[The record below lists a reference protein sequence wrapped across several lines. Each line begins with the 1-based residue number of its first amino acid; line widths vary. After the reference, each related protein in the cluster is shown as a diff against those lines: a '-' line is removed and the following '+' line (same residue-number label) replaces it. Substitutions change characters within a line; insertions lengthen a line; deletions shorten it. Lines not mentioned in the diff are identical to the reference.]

1 MSLSGEAGYDALV
14 WRLVDGGVRLTADS
28 AGDLKLV
35 DEAEFRERAGKVLA
49 GLELGLSPGDAA
61 GALNAAADDVYRYGP
76 LTPLMTQPGVT
87 DIVVNAPDRI
97 FVDHGEGLRPADVR
111 FRSAEHVFAF
121 AAHHL
126 SSVGKSV
133 SRASPTADA
142 DLPDGSRLHVV
153 APPVSGSCVI
163 LAIRRFRAAMRMSEL
178 EASGMIRPAD
188 AASLRAAVAQRRNI
202 LIAGGPGAGKTT
214 LLGALLGEADPAH
227 RIVGVEDVP
236 ELRPHHP
243 QYVRLLTR
251 RSSNVGVVDTSVRDL
266 VREALRMRPDRLI
279 VGEVRGPEAFDMVSA
294 MTTGMDGS
302 MTTIHASSTATALQR
317 LETLLQMASGSDQAS
332 ALARTAIDLVVF
344 IRRGEDGARIV
355 EATERLR

>member
-1 MSLSGEAGYDALV
+1 MSLAEEPGYDALI
-14 WRLVDGGVRLTADS
+14 WRLVDGGVKLTAD
-28 AGDLKLV
+28 ATGELV
-35 DEAEFRERAGKVLA
+35 LVQEAEFRTRADAVLA
-49 GLELGLSPGDAA
+49 GLNLGLSPSDGGHAID
-61 GALNAAADDVYRYGP
+61 AAADDVYRFGP
-76 LTPLMTQPGVT
+76 LTPLMNEPGVT
-87 DIVVNAPDRI
+87 DIVVNAPDRV
-97 FVDHGEGLRPADVR
+97 FVDHGEGLRPSPHR
-111 FRSAEHVFAF
+111 FRSVEHVFAF
-121 AAHHL
+121 ATHHL
-126 SSVGKSV
+126 SQVGKSV

-142 DLPDGSRLHVV
+142 DLSDGSRLHVV
-153 APPVSGSCVI
+153 APPVSGDCVI
-163 LAIRRFRAAMRMSEL
+163 LAIRRFRTAMRMAEL

-188 AASLRAAVAQRRNI
+188 AALLRAAVAQRRNI

-251 RSSNVGVVDTSVRDL
+251 RSAVAGVADTSVRDL

-302 MTTIHASSTATALQR
+302 MTTIHASSTAAALAR
-317 LETLLQMASGSDQAS
+317 LETLLQLASGSDRAS
-332 ALARTAIDLVVF
+332 ALARAAIDLIVF
-344 IRRGEDGARIV
+344 IRRGEDGTRLV